1 MKEKIKITEKYL
13 QEIGFEDFNLNEIE
27 NPVIKRLAL
36 KNEITIDE
44 NEERTVV
51 GIISTP
57 DIDSDDEIVLPE
69 AIKLNRYRKN
79 PIVLFNHDLDKPIAR
94 ATEMKMTE
102 NGIEAKTV
110 FGSTPLA
117 QDVFTL
123 MKEGIV
129 RTFSIGFLPIKYF
142 RNGSEEFKFETQKLI
157 ARWPNKFTK
166 KMLENVKAIIA
177 QAELFEYSVV
187 SVPANSEAYVT
198 AISSKHLKLD
208 KETYSAFGINEPE
221 TVEEVVETVVNETKT
236 IEVVQEPVI
245 EKTENTEIVKEGL
258 TIQDKFKI
266 IGHQEII
273 EKPKFK
279 IIGHDYSLEIEKALR
294 LSKGKLS

>member
-79 PIVLFNHDLDKPIAR
+79 PIVLWNHNMDQPIAR
-94 ATEMKMTE
+94 ATEMKFTE
-102 NGIEAKTV
+102 DGITTKTV
-110 FGSTPLA
+110 FGSTQFA
-117 QDVFTL
+117 QDIFTL

-142 RNGSEEFKFETQKLI
+142 RNGSEEFKTEAQKLI

-221 TVEEVVETVVNETKT
+221 TVEEVVETKT

-245 EKTENTEIVKEGL
+245 ETTEIVKPSF
-258 TIQDKFKI
+258 TIEPKIKI
-266 IGHQEII
+266 IRHEEIV

-294 LSKGKLS
+294 LAKGKLS